1 MLLELYIVISEFI
14 HPGTMR
20 RNLSTSLMRNDR
32 ANRYNKENQT
42 VSCLIDNEVICKIN
56 VIVIVEKVAEK
67 CVIPTFNNT
76 EGNISALVEKVAKT
90 AHAISQLD
98 CRLDTCLI
106 NDNKRSC
113 SVCIEP
119 TRK

>member
-1 MLLELYIVISEFI
+1 
-14 HPGTMR
+14 MR

-32 ANRYNKENQT
+32 TNPYNKENQT
-42 VSCLIDNEVICKIN
+42 VSCMIDNEVICKMN
-56 VIVIVEKVAEK
+56 VIVIVGKVAEK
-67 CVIPTFNNT
+67 CTIPLFNST
-76 EGNISALVEKVAKT
+76 QGNISEKVAKT
-90 AHAISQLD
+90 AHTISQLD
-98 CRLDTCLI
+98 CKLDTHLI